1 MFLWMYGCLNM
12 HVCLH
17 LCLYYVERTKS
28 TVINNNNNNNN
39 NNMTLSSCPTV
50 VISIIISIIYRVKQI
65 HKHRLPYLREY
76 APPRAEVYEG
86 TYFLNTIK
94 NKSSSITWLPSSSII
109 ITIMMMLMM
118 MMVIMLLMMMNYFWL
133 YFKER
138 VINVVVVVTLF
149 SQSINQSIN
158 SFSIQGN

>member
-1 MFLWMYGCLNM
+1 MYGCLNM

-17 LCLYYVERTKS
+17 LCLYYVEQTKS
-28 TVINNNNNNNN
+28 TVINNNNNNN
-39 NNMTLSSCPTV
+39 MTLSSCSTV

-86 TYFLNTIK
+86 TYFLNIIK
-94 NKSSSITWLPSSSII
+94 NKSSSII

-118 MMVIMLLMMMNYFWL
+118 MMVIMLLMMMNYF
-133 YFKER
+133 
-138 VINVVVVVTLF
+138 
-149 SQSINQSIN
+149 
-158 SFSIQGN
+158 